1 MARSTAPD
9 MHAQTRLTPITLVG
23 GLVLALGV
31 LRLLGEASQIWELPS
46 RDDVESIVYA
56 EVVALLHGEPLYRP
70 LATPPWTVTLYM
82 PLFYLLTAP
91 LQWLLGPGFLAGR
104 LVTLAA
110 SIGVAVAAGTLARR
124 VLGDAGGTMLAV
136 GLVLTLG
143 FAGPPGPP
151 WLALYRVDVLG
162 VAFGVGAMAVLA
174 GGTERRRVI
183 LAAVLATLALLTKQ
197 TLLAAAV
204 AGAAWLFEQDRRRA
218 ALYGGIVGG
227 SVLAVCTA
235 AELLTGAFF
244 QSVVTANA
252 NPFDLGSLLLNL
264 EILAILQ
271 TAQVVAA
278 LLLVARHGR
287 GRPASA
293 RRLVVYY
300 WLATMI
306 PLLGLGKVAS
316 WHNYWIEWSVPTAI
330 LAVAGIQAAAS
341 PARLSVVS
349 RAAFAVAAAALVG
362 SVAMATIVTAWSV
375 NAAVE
380 AAADRDERAT
390 ALADVLDCVRA
401 TPGEAVAMPIDAVV
415 LAGKPLFIDA
425 AIHKFL
431 VDAGQIA
438 TAPLVQTIR
447 SGGVGVAVMD
457 LRPEADQWR
466 HGAGQPIWHE
476 DVLAALRESMVLRSE
491 KGGRLIYTPKGSQ
504 PPAACL

>member
-1 MARSTAPD
+1 
-9 MHAQTRLTPITLVG
+9 VG
-23 GLVLALGV
+23 GLVLALGLV
-31 LRLLGEASQIWELPS
+31 RLLGEASQIWEFPS

-56 EVVALLHGEPLYRP
+56 QVVALMHGEPLYRP

-82 PLFYLLTAP
+82 PLYYLLTAP

-104 LVTLAA
+104 LVTLLA
-110 SIGVAVAAGTLARR
+110 SVGVAVAAGTLGRR
-124 VLGDAGGTMLAV
+124 MLGGAGGTMLAV

-162 VAFGVGAMAVLA
+162 VACGVGAVAVLA
-174 GGTERRRVI
+174 GGTGRRRVI
-183 LAAVLATLALLTKQ
+183 LAAVLAALALLTKQ
-197 TLLAAAV
+197 TLLAAV
-204 AGAAWLFEQDRRRA
+204 IAGAAWLFEQDRRRA
-218 ALYGGIVGG
+218 ALYCAIVGG
-227 SVLAVCTA
+227 SVLAVCAA

-252 NPFDLGSLLLNL
+252 NPFDLGSLALNL

-278 LLLVARHGR
+278 VLLLALRGR
-287 GRPASA
+287 GRRGSA
-293 RRLVVYY
+293 HRLAAYY

-341 PARLSVVS
+341 PVRLRAIS
-349 RAAFAVAAAALVG
+349 RAAFTVAAAALVG
-362 SVAMATIVTAWSV
+362 SVAMASVVTAWSV
-375 NAAVE
+375 TTAVE
-380 AAADRDERAT
+380 AAADRGERAA
-390 ALADVLDCVRA
+390 ALAEVLACVRA
-401 TPGEAVAMPIDAVV
+401 TPNEAIAMPIDAVV
-415 LAGKPLFIDA
+415 LADKPLFVDA

-431 VDAGQIA
+431 VDAGQIS
-438 TAPLVQTIR
+438 TAPLVQAIR
-447 SGGVGVAVMD
+447 SGGVGVVVMD
-457 LRPEADQWR
+457 LRPEADEWR

-476 DVLAALRESMVLRSE
+476 DVLAALREAMVLRSE
-491 KGGRLIYTPKGSQ
+491 KGGRLIYTPRGSR